1 MICYV
6 SGTLEYGLW
15 YLYDSSI
22 VISSYFNV
30 DWAKNVE
37 DRKNTS
43 SAYFFIGDCLV
54 SWFSKKHNSISLS
67 IVEVEYIAIGS
78 CCTQLLWMKQMLKDY
93 RIE

>member
-1 MICYV
+1 MGCGICMI
-6 SGTLEYGLW
+6 LL
-15 YLYDSSI
+15 LLFL
-22 VISSYFNV
+22 VISMLIGPKMLRIEKTHLVLF
-30 DWAKNVE
+30 
-37 DRKNTS
+37 
-43 SAYFFIGDCLV
+43 FFIGDCLV